1 MSRFAC
7 SLALGPVLLVA
18 GLILPAPVAAQP
30 SGPAPD
36 TKPPA
41 PLLPAPEAAPAP
53 QNPAGAQPGPA
64 PGGKTSDPFVETA
77 GQAKSGAGETAPT
90 AVPTDSADWALRDS
104 VLNEGSTLGG
114 ASGLLRTQHAQAS
127 APGQFRLGF
136 TTEWFSAGF
145 LCTPQFPCPNP
156 TGGAPL
162 TSDTVSHIGG
172 TLSLGVSVAKLGPG
186 TLEGYAAVVAY
197 ANSDSANRPALLQVL
212 GDTDFG
218 VKYMAPLGDVMHV
231 GGFMELWLINGSG
244 SVGLDSGG
252 TGARFGA
259 VATADLRG
267 MRSSVPL
274 RFSTNIVYVLDN
286 TADVLVD
293 VENARHSHVTR
304 IERFGLGVNRVD
316 HYDFLLGG
324 EALLAEGRVRPF
336 VEGRVQAASNYR
348 QNFVCTPNNPSHDHC
363 LATDTVV
370 PSTLTLGGRFFPWKR
385 GFSLLAALDI
395 GLGGTSDFI
404 EELQPVPPWTLFL
417 GAGWA
422 VDTWEHPPIV
432 KAERVAD
439 VVSPNVHVVGFV
451 HEKDKND
458 PVVGAVVAY
467 RDHSE
472 LSRLATGPDGKFG
485 DDVPP
490 GNYTFEITADGYKPA
505 VCEVAASSVAAAGGS
520 RAVPPPSDPGQPV
533 REVRTRAQV
542 DVDCPMESLPRL
554 GTVVGRVRDADTN
567 QALPGIRVTMTDAQH
582 KDLTGAS
589 YASGGFRFEGVSP
602 GTAQLSVVAEGY
614 LALVTPEDV
623 KARQESSVDLLLRPK
638 PKDPEVQVTT
648 KEITIRHQIQFALD
662 SAVIL
667 PESFG
672 ILTEVADTLIRHPEI
687 LRIEV
692 QGHTDNS
699 GTPEHNRQLSEE
711 RSESVRGWLVQHG
724 VGPDRMLAKGYGQT
738 RPLVPNVTAANRGKN
753 RRVQFIILDREGS
766 AAPAA
771 KERSV
776 PTGGQLPGF

>member
-1 MSRFAC
+1 MSRSVC
-7 SLALGPVLLVA
+7 HLALGPVLMVA
-18 GLILPAPVAAQP
+18 GLFLPARVVAQP
-30 SGPAPD
+30 SSSAPVD
-36 TKPPA
+36 ARPPA
-41 PLLPAPEAAPAP
+41 ASGPGAAPVPPSPPLPASPE
-53 QNPAGAQPGPA
+53 GAQASPPPA
-64 PGGKTSDPFVETA
+64 KTSDPFVDA
-77 GQAKSGAGETAPT
+77 SGPAKASRNEKAPPSSLGDT
-90 AVPTDSADWALRDS
+90 TEWVQRDNL
-104 VLNEGSTLGG
+104 LNEGSTLEG
-114 ASGLLRTQHAQAS
+114 ASGLLHTQHAQAN

-162 TSDTVSHIGG
+162 KTDTVSHIGG

-186 TLEGYAAVVAY
+186 TLEAFAALVAY

-218 VKYMAPLGDVMHV
+218 LKYVAPLGDVMNV
-231 GGFMELWLINGSG
+231 GGFTELWLINGSG
-244 SVGLDSGG
+244 SVGLDTGG
-252 TGARFGA
+252 TSARFGA
-259 VATADLRG
+259 LATADLRG
-267 MRSSVPL
+267 MSSSVPL
-274 RFSTNIVYVLDN
+274 RFSANVVYVLDN

-293 VENARHSHVTR
+293 VERARTTPVTR

-316 HYDFLLGG
+316 HLDFLLGG

-336 VEGRVQAASNYR
+336 LEARVLAANNYR
-348 QNFVCTPNNPSHDHC
+348 QGYICPSNNASHDNC
-363 LATDTVV
+363 LLNDSVV
-370 PSTLTLGGRFFPWKR
+370 PATLTLGGRFFPWRR

-422 VDTWEHPPIV
+422 VDTWERSV
-432 KAERVAD
+432 VAKTVAD
-439 VVSPNVHVVGFV
+439 AVIPTVHVVGFV
-451 HEKDKND
+451 HERDKND
-458 PVVGAVVAY
+458 PVVGAIAAY
-467 RDHSE
+467 RDHAE
-472 LSRLATGPDGKFG
+472 LSRLATGPEGKFA

-490 GNYTFEITADGYKPA
+490 GAYTFDITADGYKPGA
-505 VCEVAASSVAAAGGS
+505 CEAAALGAGAVDGP
-520 RAVPPPSDPGQPV
+520 RAAPQPV
-533 REVRTRAQV
+533 DSREVRLHAQV
-542 DVDCPMESLPRL
+542 DVDCPMEPLPRL

-567 QALPGIRVTMTDAQH
+567 QALPGVRVVLTDAQH
-582 KDLTGAS
+582 KELTLAS
-589 YASGGFRFEGVSP
+589 DASGGIRFEGVSP

-687 LRIEV
+687 RRIEV

-699 GTPEHNRQLSEE
+699 GTPEHNNQLSAD
-711 RSESVRGWLVQHG
+711 RSESVRAWLVQHG
-724 VGPDRMLAKGYGQT
+724 VGPDKLVAKGYGQT
-738 RPLVPNVTAANRGKN
+738 RPLVPNVTAANRAKN
-753 RRVQFIILDREGS
+753 RRVQFIILERDAAAVRAKDGS
-766 AAPAA
+766 APA
-771 KERSV
+771 
-776 PTGGQLPGF
+776 GGALPGF